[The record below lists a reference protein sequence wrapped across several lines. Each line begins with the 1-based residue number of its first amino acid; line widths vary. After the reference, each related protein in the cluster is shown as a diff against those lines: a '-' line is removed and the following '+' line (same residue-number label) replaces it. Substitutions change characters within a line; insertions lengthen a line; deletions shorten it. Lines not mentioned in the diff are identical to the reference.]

1 MSSNNNDSSSNFD
14 SEKLKK
20 FASKFGYYFDI
31 FYRIIRGFVGFIA
44 LVLVVIG
51 MLGGGA
57 ALGYFASLVEDSPVP
72 TKTEIQAQVND
83 YNSKSTLYYA
93 DNSEISD
100 LRSDLLRT
108 PITLDGISP
117 LIVNSVIAIEDENFP
132 IHEGIVPKA
141 IVRAAAQELSN
152 AEFVSGGSTLTQQL
166 IKQQMLSA
174 DVTHSRKA
182 IEILYAT
189 HLENNFSKDEIME
202 AYLNVSPFGRNNN
215 GQNIAGIEEAAQGI
229 FGVSSADVNLP
240 QAAFL
245 AGLPQSPIVYSPYT
259 QYGEIKEDQSAGLER
274 QRDVLYSMF
283 REGYISEAD
292 YQAALD
298 YDIVSDFK
306 VRNYEEENNPSQ
318 TYEYD
323 LVEKQ
328 ARDIIMNLMLEE
340 DGITPEQLETNPE
353 LADEYYNNADFELR
367 NNGYKVFSTIDKEL
381 HQKIEQRILETNDQ
395 FGETISI
402 SYTDE
407 DGETYT
413 NEYPTQVGGT
423 LVDNSTGK
431 VLAFVGGR
439 DYDYSNFNVAF
450 DSRRHS
456 GSVIKPLLVFGPALA
471 ENLITPATSIL
482 DNELLVPN
490 GDKPDHPIKNFASI
504 TNEWRDA
511 RYWLAISQ
519 NIPNTK
525 IYLEM
530 FDQGMDPA
538 SYIRKMGIGPD
549 AITDEEFA
557 NASSSIGGFS
567 YGPTATELA
576 GAYAA
581 IGNKGVF
588 NAPYVIEKIEKTNGE
603 VVFEHEPN
611 PTRVWSE
618 TTNYLLYDMLRD
630 VLEHGSARMARQTLN
645 FNTDLAAK
653 TGTSDET
660 VDVWFAGVTP
670 KVSLVT
676 WMGYEAE
683 NVTQYNYN
691 GLTPSQ
697 RNIRNWGNILNVANS
712 VRPELIG
719 ANQEFTRPADNS
731 IVSQSVLKE
740 TGMKPGKVSL
750 PGSGNRSVNIS
761 GETKTE
767 IFARDNVPGTTKYDF
782 SVYTKPDELK
792 SFWDDHLKDQQAEK
806 KKQEDKKKR
815 EEEKKKQEE
824 EKKKQEEEKKKQE
837 EEKKKKEEEE
847 RKKREEENDS
857 DSSDSDNNDNND

>member
-14 SEKLKK
+14 NEKLKK

-31 FYRIIRGFVGFIA
+31 FYRIIRGFAGFIA

-57 ALGYFASLVEDSPVP
+57 AIGYFASLVEDSPVP

-93 DNSEISD
+93 DNSAISD

-108 PITLDGISP
+108 PITLDQISP

-152 AEFVSGGSTLTQQL
+152 AEFVSGGSTITQQL
-166 IKQQMLSA
+166 IKQQMLTA

-189 HLENNFSKDEIME
+189 HLENNFSKDEIIE

-215 GQNIAGIEEAAQGI
+215 GQNIAGIEEGAQGI
-229 FGVSSADVNLP
+229 FGISSAEVNLP

-274 QRDVLYSMF
+274 QRDVLYSLF
-283 REGYISEAD
+283 REGYITEED
-292 YQAALD
+292 YQIALD

-306 VRNYEEENNPSQ
+306 TRNFEEDNNPTL

-328 ARDIIMNLMLEE
+328 ARDIIMDLMLEE
-340 DGITPEQLETNPE
+340 DGITHEHLESNPE

-381 HQKIEQRILETNDQ
+381 HQQIEQRVLETNSD

-407 DGETYT
+407 EGESYT
-413 NEYPTQVGGT
+413 NEYETQVGGT
-423 LVDNSTGK
+423 LVDNATGK

-450 DSRRHS
+450 DSRRQS
-456 GSVIKPLLVFGPALA
+456 GSVIKPLIVFGPALA

-482 DNELLVPN
+482 DNELIVPN
-490 GDKPDHPIKNFASI
+490 GDQPAHPIRNFASI

-530 FDQGMDPA
+530 LKQGIDPA
-538 SYIRKMGIGPD
+538 SYIRSMGIGPE
-549 AITDEEFA
+549 AIGDNEF
-557 NASSSIGGFS
+557 SQPSTSLGGYS
-567 YGPTATELA
+567 LGPTATELA

-588 NAPYVIEKIEKTNGE
+588 NAPYVIERIERTNGD

-630 VLEHGSARMARQTLN
+630 VLEQGSARMARQTLN

-653 TGTSDET
+653 TGTTDET

-683 NVTQYNYN
+683 NVTQYNYQ

-697 RNIRNWGNILNVANS
+697 RNVRNWANILNVANS
-712 VRPELIG
+712 VKPELVG
-719 ANQEFTRPADNS
+719 ANQQFTRPADNS

-750 PGSGNRSVNIS
+750 PGSGNRTVDIS
-761 GETKTE
+761 GDTKTE

-782 SVYTKPDELK
+782 SVWTKPEELK
-792 SFWDDHLKDQQAEK
+792 SFWDKQFKGQEEVKKKEQEK
-806 KKQEDKKKR
+806 KKQED
-815 EEEKKKQEE
+815 EKKKQEE
-824 EKKKQEEEKKKQE
+824 DKKKQE

-847 RKKREEENDS
+847 KKKKEESQNNN
-857 DSSDSDNNDNND
+857 SSNSSDNNNGNND

>member
-215 GQNIAGIEEAAQGI
+215 GQNIAGIEEGAQGI
-229 FGVSSADVNLP
+229 FGISSADVNLP

-306 VRNYEEENNPSQ
+306 VRNYDEENNPSQ

-323 LVEKQ
+323 LVESE

-340 DGITPEQLETNPE
+340 DGITPELLETNPE

-482 DNELLVPN
+482 DNKLIVPD
-490 GDKPDHPIKNFASI
+490 GVTGTHEPENFGSI

-519 NIPNTK
+519 NIPNIK

-530 FDQGMDPA
+530 YKQGMDPA

-588 NAPYVIEKIEKTNGE
+588 NAPYVIERIEKTNGE

-683 NVTQYNYN
+683 NVTQYNYH

-806 KKQEDKKKR
+806 KKQEDKKKQD
-815 EEEKKKQEE
+815 EEKKKQEE